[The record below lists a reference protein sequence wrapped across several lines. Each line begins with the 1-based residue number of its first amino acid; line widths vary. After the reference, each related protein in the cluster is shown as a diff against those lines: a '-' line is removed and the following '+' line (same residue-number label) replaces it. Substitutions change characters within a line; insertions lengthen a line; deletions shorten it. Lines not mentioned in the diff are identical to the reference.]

1 MSAFY
6 GKAAEWEVWTLSWG
20 MTMRGT
26 DQGTITERAQ
36 HKHSAVY
43 WHMCS
48 QANQQRVSIE
58 WFGSGLY
65 SSYGSK
71 YRYNCGI
78 HQLRLE
84 HTYIS
89 YLARRRD
96 GYLQPCNRQHL
107 SRRPI
112 GHRQSTI
119 DNGLADICM
128 LTKSNPFSV
137 SALPITA
144 RQSSRPIVVGSR
156 TVM

>member
-89 YLARRRD
+89 YLAVSRGRMCASTTLTRKAHRD
-96 GYLQPCNRQHL
+96 EGTDTCSPATANT
-107 SRRPI
+107 SVAGPSAI
-112 GHRQSTI
+112 DNRQSTTALQI
-119 DNGLADICM
+119 
-128 LTKSNPFSV
+128 
-137 SALPITA
+137 SAC
-144 RQSSRPIVVGSR
+144 
-156 TVM
+156 